1 MSIFKISI
9 FILLIINVTYCQ
21 DVDIDRN
28 GYIAYCPCM
37 GRFGNQAD
45 HFLGALGFAKSLN
58 RTLLL
63 PAWVEFRTG
72 ETRSIQVPF
81 DTYFNV
87 SQVQNCHKALLM
99 EDFMRDIAPR
109 VWPPEERVS
118 FCYSLRMGSKEK
130 SCNAKQG
137 NPFGP
142 FWDTYNVDFV
152 QSEFYGPLHYDMYHT
167 DMKIQWRKRYPAA
180 TWPVL
185 AFTGAPGSFP
195 VQFENKYLQKCLIW
209 NNDMLNKAKTFIKK
223 KLPKGAFVGIHLRNG
238 IDWVRACEHVS
249 FTPNLFAAPQCLGYR
264 NERGKATMSMC
275 LPSFELIV
283 RHLKRVIRN
292 GNDIKS
298 VFVASDNNYMLDKLG
313 EALARMKIPVF
324 RQEPPASPH
333 LDLAILGRANY
344 FIGNCISSFSAFV
357 AREREVKG
365 FPTFFWGFPNERSTL
380 HLEL

>member
-1 MSIFKISI
+1 MLRISI
-9 FILLIINVTYCQ
+9 FILFLIHVAYCQ
-21 DVDIDRN
+21 NHDIDIN
-28 GYIAYCPCM
+28 GYIAFCPCM

-45 HFLGALGFAKSLN
+45 HFLGALGFAKALN

-63 PAWVEFRTG
+63 PAWVEYRTG

-87 SQVQNCHKALLM
+87 SQVQSCHKALLM
-99 EDFMRDIAPR
+99 EDFMRDVAPTL
-109 VWPPEERVS
+109 WPPEERVS
-118 FCYSLRMGSKEK
+118 FCYSSRTGSEGE

-142 FWDTYNVDFV
+142 FWDTYNVDFAR
-152 QSEFYGPLHYDMYHT
+152 SEFYGPLHYDVHHT
-167 DMKIQWRKRYPAA
+167 DMKVQWRKRYPAA

-195 VQFENKYLQKCLIW
+195 VQFENKYLQKCLNW
-209 NNDMLNKAKTFIKK
+209 NDDMLDKAKAFIKE

-238 IDWVRACEHVS
+238 IDWVRACEHIS

-275 LPSFELIV
+275 LPSFDLIV

-298 VFVASDNNYMLDKLG
+298 VFVASDSNHMLDKLG
-313 EALARMKIPVF
+313 ESLARMKIPVF
-324 RQEPPASPH
+324 RQESSASPH

-365 FPTFFWGFPNERSTL
+365 YPTFFWGFPNERSSTF
-380 HLEL
+380 HSEL